1 MKANSAENE
10 SDEMKAKLKRVVG
23 KNEIKC
29 THTHAFV
36 ETNIFLNFLFC
47 CVKVVYAS
55 ENK

>member
-10 SDEMKAKLKRVVG
+10 SGEIKAKLKRVVG

-29 THTHAFV
+29 THTHALV
-36 ETNIFLNFLFC
+36 ETDIFLNFLFC

>member
-10 SDEMKAKLKRVVG
+10 SGEIKAKLKRVVG

-29 THTHAFV
+29 THTPALV
-36 ETNIFLNFLFC
+36 ETDIFLNFLFC